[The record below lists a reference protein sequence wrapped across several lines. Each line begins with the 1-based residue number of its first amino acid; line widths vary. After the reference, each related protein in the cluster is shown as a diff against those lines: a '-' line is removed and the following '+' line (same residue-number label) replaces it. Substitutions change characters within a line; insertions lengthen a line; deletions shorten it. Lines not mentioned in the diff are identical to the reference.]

1 MGTPGGLAAGTA
13 RRPRAEYVCGRVVCA
28 LSRCTAPRGRGRP
41 LGLDRPHHT
50 RVYTQKSTNPLVYL
64 EGGALIKMSSANP
77 ASCSLPASWMPL
89 LLTAVKI

>member
-28 LSRCTAPRGRGRP
+28 LSRCTAPRGRP
-41 LGLDRPHHT
+41 LGLDRPPHT
-50 RVYTQKSTNPLVYL
+50 DLHTTKVDYPLVYL

-77 ASCSLPASWMPL
+77 ASCSFPASWMPL